1 MPRRAQGW
9 TSAPAQTVSLQRVR
23 KHHRTARA
31 RRCTLR
37 TSHHAAPNIASGGQ
51 DKLLKLWSLRE
62 GAAPTLLGK
71 QNLQIGGI
79 FDLSFSRDSP
89 ALVAAGGAKGK
100 LGVWNTLELEEMQ
113 SLLPN
118 AEAAIGI
125 DGRVLGGAVA
135 GMGALDV
142 NSSSEDESNAVA
154 PDAAATAARKA
165 RRGKK
170 TAKAR

>member
-1 MPRRAQGW
+1 M
-9 TSAPAQTVSLQRVR
+9 
-23 KHHRTARA
+23 
-31 RRCTLR
+31 
-37 TSHHAAPNIASGGQ
+37 
-51 DKLLKLWSLRE
+51 
-62 GAAPTLLGK
+62 
-71 QNLQIGGI
+71 QIGGI